1 MKRIQSDNEQTKYL
15 LLLSLLRIYA
25 YFPFSMNLGTA
36 ALRSNLMEAVEF
48 SADDWLSWRSPLD
61 DSVQDM
67 LDTALSNISSL
78 RSVQFLVDV
87 AKKHPLLFLRKL
99 DKMGNALEKDATVID
114 SKITG
119 DKIGVVSGQGLNG
132 PLYANANGK
141 MLKLSVKHW
150 GYSYTEHV
158 WSTILDVISAVPN
171 EVLFQCGLKMG
182 LLELLGIYL
191 RLILVQSQ
199 LRTNS
204 DRLAKLKER
213 FSELLGRFKLA
224 NLKAF
229 DSWMASTNCGL
240 PSLGATRNVLVGCGF
255 LSHQQAIESLKKVY
269 TPATKV

>member
-1 MKRIQSDNEQTKYL
+1 
-15 LLLSLLRIYA
+15 
-25 YFPFSMNLGTA
+25 
-36 ALRSNLMEAVEF
+36 MEAVEI

-61 DSVQDM
+61 DSMQDM
-67 LDTALSNISSL
+67 LNTSLSSNSSL
-78 RSVQFLVDV
+78 RSVQSLVDV
-87 AKKHPLLFLRKL
+87 AKKHPLLLLRKL
-99 DKMGNALEKDATVID
+99 NKMGNALEKDATVVD
-114 SKITG
+114 SKLAG
-119 DKIGVVSGQGLNG
+119 DKIGVISGQGLNG
-132 PLYANANGK
+132 PLYANVNGK
-141 MLKLSVKHW
+141 ILKLSVKHW

-171 EVLFQCGLKMG
+171 EVLFQCGMKMG

-204 DRLAKLKER
+204 DRLAKLIKER
-213 FSELLGRFKLA
+213 ISEFIGRFKSA